1 MKKYILLKNRIKK
14 NEGYKN
20 FAYFDQLG
28 FPTIGYGH
36 LIKPNEKIFFTQ
48 RFSKKFL
55 LNLFNLDFCEAVTQY
70 EKYYYKYN
78 FSNNIREVLI
88 EMIFQIGI
96 SGQRKFSKMNEYL
109 KNNHIF
115 IASLEMIN
123 SLWYSQTPKRVDD
136 LINILLKRH
145 NEKKTR

>member
-1 MKKYILLKNRIKK
+1 M
-14 NEGYKN
+14 
-20 FAYFDQLG
+20 
-28 FPTIGYGH
+28 
-36 LIKPNEKIFFTQ
+36 
-48 RFSKKFL
+48 
-55 LNLFNLDFCEAVTQY
+55 FNLDFCEAVTQY

-115 IASLEMIN
+115 MASLEMIN

>member
-1 MKKYILLKNRIKK
+1 LKKNILLKNRIKK
-14 NEGYKN
+14 NEGYKSS
-20 FAYFDQLG
+20 AYFDQLG

-36 LIKPNEKIFFTQ
+36 LIKTNEKIFFTQ
-48 RFSKKFL
+48 KFSKKFL
-55 LNLFNLDFCEAVTQY
+55 LNLFNLDFYEAATQY
-70 EKYYYKYN
+70 EKHYHKYN

-96 SGQRKFSKMNEYL
+96 NGQRKFLKMNEHL

-115 IASLEMIN
+115 MASLEMIN

-145 NEKKTR
+145 NEKKTK